1 MNHKL
6 LVMGLPGSG
15 KTTLVRRLVPLL
27 RAVHFNA
34 DNVRQN
40 LNRDLGYSLDD
51 RIEQARRMGWL
62 CDQVTKAGVFAI
74 ADFVCP
80 TPETRAA
87 FDARGQAF
95 TIWVDRIEKSRY
107 EDTNRMFIAPD
118 RFDVRV
124 AREGRPD
131 YWADMIVEQLADV
144 LVEKLRTAANCERA
158 IPALPMKISGS
169 ARAI

>member
-1 MNHKL
+1 MSHKL

-15 KTTLVRRLVPLL
+15 KTTLARRLIPLL

-34 DNVRQN
+34 DDVRQN
-40 LNRDLGYSLDD
+40 LSRDLGYDLGD

-80 TPETRAA
+80 TPETRTA

-95 TIWVDRIEKSRY
+95 TIWVDRIDESRY
-107 EDTNRMFIAPD
+107 EDTNRMFIAPN

-124 AREGRPD
+124 TREGRPD
-131 YWADMIVEQLADV
+131 YWADLIVEQLADV
-144 LVEKLRTAANCERA
+144 MVGKLTTAANCEKSTS
-158 IPALPMKISGS
+158 ALSMKLSGS